1 MLELEEV
8 HFAEVSEED
17 RVGHLLDHLLRARGF
32 EFGLLL
38 ALGATR
44 RDTDRWIVRECRLS
58 AMLAMVEDTERTTAL
73 GGEDLHQHLDY
84 LRHLDSLS

>member
-8 HFAEVSEED
+8 RFAEVSEED
-17 RVGHLLDHLLRARGF
+17 RVGHLSDHLLRTRGF
-32 EFGLLL
+32 EFGPLLV
-38 ALGATR
+38 LGAMR

-58 AMLAMVEDTERTTAL
+58 TMHAMVEDIEQTTAL

-84 LRHLDSLS
+84 PRHLDRPS